1 MKKRSHIAFIVLF
14 MWSSGVFSQQSA
26 GPLLKDNPI
35 LANIDSMMAS
45 KMYKNLGKSH
55 TSYNYKTVFTGSEST
70 DNTPEWVYK
79 ERFEKMNENS
89 SFHFVYN
96 EEVKQWLDLYA
107 KRRKGLT
114 SRMFGLAPLYFP
126 VFEEMLDKY
135 NMPLEIKYLAIV
147 ESALNAQAVS
157 PAKAVGLW
165 QFIPGTGKMYDLDNN
180 YLYDARM
187 DLYKSTEAACRFMSD
202 LYKQFND
209 WELVLAA
216 YNCGPGNVN
225 KAIRRAGGKTRFWEI
240 MPHLPRETRGYV
252 PAFIAVNYVMRY
264 AAEHQIVPAEPVF
277 SGYLLDTVC
286 LKGGVSL
293 PMLATSLQ
301 IPLEEL
307 KWFNPHFKKGI
318 IPKDGQYY
326 TIYLPFN
333 KTGEFITNEQTLYA
347 QAKEFKNVSP
357 HSGSASA
364 NSVHSVRKGETLA
377 GIAHKYGCSVTQLKD
392 WNNLKSTNL
401 QVGQKIN
408 VNNKATVFVSN
419 KPQTTSKD
427 KYHIV
432 QAGDTLYKIAQQNGV
447 SIDKI
452 KELNLG
458 IKENSL
464 KVGMKIK
471 IASVS

>member
-1 MKKRSHIAFIVLF
+1 MKNGIFILLISFVLCK
-14 MWSSGVFSQQSA
+14 SVYTQQA
-26 GPLLKDNPI
+26 QNDIIIKDNPI

-45 KMYKNLGKSH
+45 KLYKNLGKSH
-55 TSYNYKTVFTGSEST
+55 TSYNYKSINSVNELN
-70 DNTPEWVYK
+70 DYTPESIYK

-96 EEVKQWLDLYA
+96 SEVKQWLDLYA

-114 SRMFGLAPLYFP
+114 ARMFGLAPLYFP

-147 ESALNAQAVS
+147 ESAMNAQAVS

-165 QFIPGTGKMYDLDNN
+165 QFIPGTGKMYGLDNN

-187 DLYKSTEAACRFMSD
+187 DLYKSTEAACRFMCD
-202 LYKQFND
+202 LYKEFKD

-225 KAIRRAGGKTRFWEI
+225 KAIRRSGGKTKFWEI
-240 MPHLPRETRGYV
+240 MQHLPRETRGYV

-264 AAEHQIVPAEPVF
+264 AAEHQIVPTEPVF

-286 LKGGVSL
+286 LKGGISL
-293 PMLATSLQ
+293 AAISASMQ

-307 KWFNPHFKKGI
+307 KWFNPQFKKGI
-318 IPKDGQYY
+318 IPNNGEYY
-326 TIYLPFN
+326 TLYLPFN
-333 KTGEFITNEQTLYA
+333 KTGVFIVNEQTLFA
-347 QAKEFKNVSP
+347 QSKEFKNASP
-357 HSGSASA
+357 HNITEMAS
-364 NSVHSVRKGETLA
+364 SVHHVRKGETLA
-377 GIAHKYGCSVTQLKD
+377 AIANKYSCTVTQLKD

-401 QVGQKIN
+401 QVGQKLSL
-408 VNNKATVFVSN
+408 NKGITSMAQN
-419 KPQTTSKD
+419 KTITKSED
-427 KYHIV
+427 KYHTV
-432 QAGDTLYKIAQQNGV
+432 QAGDTLYKIAQLNGISV
-447 SIDKI
+447 NAI
-452 KELNLG
+452 KELNKG
-458 IKENSL
+458 IQENTL

-471 IASVS
+471 ISSVG